1 MESESSFADAFLGR
15 IFDIFGL
22 LLGRKVRSGRI
33 LFVGDNGRDDDI
45 LNTED
50 IPALVFQTS
59 GLRLLNQISTPA
71 SDPWLQ

>member
-45 LNTED
+45 LITED
-50 IPALVFQTS
+50 RSQSSFSRRPHSVF
-59 GLRLLNQISTPA
+59 
-71 SDPWLQ
+71 

>member
-1 MESESSFADAFLGR
+1 MGSEPCFADAVLGR

-22 LLGRKVRSGRI
+22 LLGRRVRSGRI

-50 IPALVFQTS
+50 RT
-59 GLRLLNQISTPA
+59 
-71 SDPWLQ
+71 